1 MKRYICYIVLL
12 FLVSLA
18 CLAKGREVKLKWL
31 HTSDLHASL
40 FAYDYM
46 RGRPTNSG
54 LSAIYAY
61 ADSLRQQ
68 WGDALILTEGGD
80 IIQGQPL
87 AYYYNNIDTVQQH
100 LVAAA
105 LNKMGYVAGAIGNH
119 DIEAGHAVYDR
130 WISQLNF
137 PMLGANVIDTRT
149 GQPYLPPYTVIKRQ
163 GVKIAILGLIT
174 PGVPNWLP
182 ETLWSGLR
190 FDDML
195 QSARHW
201 VRIIEEREKPDLL
214 IGLFHS
220 GFNSGPDTPTHRENA
235 TELVAREVKEFDAIF
250 YGHDHQPQTQIVE
263 RADGSLCPTLGPTN
277 AGRKVVELDITLEMK
292 RGRIEVARFT
302 PHIVDIMQGNS
313 LKAKEFEQEFAL
325 QRAVVEAWIEKP
337 IGQFTRTIREREAFF
352 GSNAFVD
359 LIHRMQLDLT
369 GADISF
375 AAPLSFDS
383 KIDSGYVTVRDMFA
397 LYKFENFLY
406 TMRMTGSEI
415 KDYLEYSYGKWA
427 NQMTSP
433 DDHLLQFQDRKGNQR
448 RMGLK
453 QLYYNMDSAAGI
465 DYTVDV
471 TKPEGQRIT
480 ITGLSDGRPFDLDAD
495 YKVAVNSYRG
505 NGGGSLM
512 TEGAGIPH
520 AELTSRLLTST
531 DKDLRYYLM
540 QRIIREKVVTPK
552 ALDNWRFVP
561 EAWTKPAAQR
571 DRKLLFGE

>member
-1 MKRYICYIVLL
+1 MRKCLYVFLL
-12 FLVSLA
+12 FLLPFA
-18 CLAKGREVKLKWL
+18 AMGKGREVKLKWL
-31 HTSDLHASL
+31 NTSDLHASL

-46 RGRPTNSG
+46 KNQPTRSG

-61 ADSLRQQ
+61 ADSLRRV
-68 WGDALILTEGGD
+68 WGDALLLTDGGD

-87 AYYYNNIDTVQQH
+87 AYYYNNIDTVQPH
-100 LVAAA
+100 LVAGAM
-105 LNKMGYVAGAIGNH
+105 NRMGYVAAAMGNH

-130 WISQLNF
+130 WIGQLDF
-137 PMLGANVIDTRT
+137 PMLGANIINTRT
-149 GQPYLPPYTVIKRQ
+149 GEPYLPPYTVIKRQ

-182 ETLWSGLR
+182 EILWSGLR

-195 QSARHW
+195 TSARHW
-201 VRIIEEREKPDLL
+201 VKVIEDREKPDLL

-220 GFNSGPDTPTHRENA
+220 GFNGNGSAGPFAENA
-235 TELVAREVKEFDAIF
+235 TEQVAREVKEFDAIF
-250 YGHDHQPQTQIVE
+250 YGHDHQPRTEIVE

-292 RGRIEVARFT
+292 RGRVQSARFT
-302 PHIVDIMQGNS
+302 PHIVDITQGNS
-313 LKAKEFEQEFAL
+313 PKAKAFEREFAL
-325 QRAVVEAWIEKP
+325 QRAAVDAWVEQP
-337 IGQFTRTIREREAFF
+337 IGQFTHTIRERDAFF

-369 GADISF
+369 DADISF

-406 TMRMTGSEI
+406 TMRMKGSEI

-433 DDHLLQFQDRKGNQR
+433 DDHLLLLQDRKGNQR

-480 ITGLSDGRPFDLDAD
+480 ITGLSDGRPFGLDAD

-520 AELTSRLLTST
+520 AELNGRLLNST

-540 QRIIREKVVTPK
+540 QRIIQAKVVTPK
-552 ALDNWRFVP
+552 ALGNWRFVP
-561 EAWTKPAAQR
+561 EAWVQPAAER

>member
-220 GFNSGPDTPTHRENA
+220 GFNGGPDTPTHRENA

-263 RADGSLCPTLGPTN
+263 RTDGSLCPTLGPTN

-292 RGRIEVARFT
+292 RDRIEAARFT

-471 TKPEGQRIT
+471 TKPERQRIT

-520 AELTSRLLTST
+520 AELTGRLLTST